1 MTSNFI
7 FETILS
13 LSGSG
18 SKGGKSEK
26 IEDVINS
33 YLNNP
38 NLKSIDV
45 LAVRS
50 RKDITPYPF
59 DIVLVQ
65 ECEQVNVL
73 IGVIKSSLED
83 LLKGCRG
90 ELGVTDA
97 MEKLQ
102 ASLNT

>member
-1 MTSNFI
+1 M
-7 FETILS
+7 
-13 LSGSG
+13 
-18 SKGGKSEK
+18 
-26 IEDVINS
+26 
-33 YLNNP
+33 
-38 NLKSIDV
+38 
-45 LAVRS
+45 
-50 RKDITPYPF
+50 
-59 DIVLVQ
+59 LVQ

-102 ASLNT
+102 AALNTGKVPAIWQKYAYDTAKQLVSWYSDLLARIDH